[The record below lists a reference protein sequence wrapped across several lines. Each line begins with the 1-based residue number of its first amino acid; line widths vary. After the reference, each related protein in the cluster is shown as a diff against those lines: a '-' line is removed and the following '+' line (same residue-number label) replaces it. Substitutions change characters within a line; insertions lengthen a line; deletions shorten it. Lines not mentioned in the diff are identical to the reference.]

1 MACRRCSPPTWASAP
16 PTPAAG
22 ASPLPSPAASVTPAA
37 ACSLTPSVLHAP
49 RALLL
54 AGAAAAA
61 SRRHRHYDHDC
72 PFGWETHYVYVFYF
86 PQDTP
91 LEVGPTEL
99 LSGSHF
105 LPMLGIRQDHT
116 QSQTGTPLAG
126 PAGTVAI
133 ADFSI
138 MHRRAAAAA
147 PSGTKRHMLKMVR
160 LLSLWPLCPAR
171 PWLPCSSSLR
181 RYSGDGRHRGET
193 GFTPRAS
200 ISARRSTA
208 TQARTQTTTSARW
221 T

>member
-1 MACRRCSPPTWASAP
+1 M
-16 PTPAAG
+16 
-22 ASPLPSPAASVTPAA
+22 
-37 ACSLTPSVLHAP
+37 TPSVLTLSSP
-49 RALLL
+49 LLALLVL
-54 AGAAAAA
+54 
-61 SRRHRHYDHDC
+61 RHRHYDHDC

-160 LLSLWPLCPAR
+160 PSALWPLCPGFGR
-171 PWLPCSSSLR
+171 PCPPCSASLR
-181 RYSGDGRHRGET
+181 RYSGDGRRRGGI
-193 GFTPRAS
+193 GFGPRAS

-208 TQARTQTTTSARW
+208 TQARTQTTMLARW